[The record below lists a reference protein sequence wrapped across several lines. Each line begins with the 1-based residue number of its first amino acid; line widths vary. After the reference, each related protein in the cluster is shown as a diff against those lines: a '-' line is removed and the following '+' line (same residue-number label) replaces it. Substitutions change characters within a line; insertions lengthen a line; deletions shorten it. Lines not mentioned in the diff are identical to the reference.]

1 MTVFYFQPGH
11 ECFPEP
17 PRLKPHY
24 DILDG
29 LRGVAA
35 LLVVAFHLFET
46 YSGSPVRQII
56 NHGYL
61 AVDFFY
67 VLSGFVVGYA
77 YDDRWG
83 RTMGLRDF
91 FKRRLVRLHPL
102 YVWGTL
108 LGLLLYY
115 AQQSP
120 AFPVIGTV
128 PWWQVLLVGAACC
141 CALPMPVRWDVRGWT
156 ETNPLNGAAWS
167 LLWEY
172 VANVFYAIVLR
183 RLSRLALGALAAGAA
198 LCTLDLTLNL
208 DMFGL
213 LTGREPAVHTV
224 IGGWSLAP
232 TQLYIGATRLA
243 YPFLAGL
250 LLSRVA
256 WRVRLSGGFWWC
268 SAAVVVLLAMPRVGA
283 EARPWLNGV
292 YEAACILVVFP
303 LVVAA
308 GAGSRLTDARSAAV
322 CRFLG
327 RISYPLYITHLP
339 IVYLQIAWASLHPD
353 APTSA
358 AVVVSVGLYL
368 FAIFVAYASMRLVDE
383 PLRALLARRWLRSP
397 GARAGGAVA
406 KSTPNG

>member
-1 MTVFYFQPGH
+1 M
-11 ECFPEP
+11 
-17 PRLKPHY
+17 
-24 DILDG
+24 
-29 LRGVAA
+29 
-35 LLVVAFHLFET
+35 
-46 YSGSPVRQII
+46 
-56 NHGYL
+56 
-61 AVDFFY
+61 
-67 VLSGFVVGYA
+67 
-77 YDDRWG
+77 
-83 RTMGLRDF
+83 
-91 FKRRLVRLHPL
+91 
-102 YVWGTL
+102 
-108 LGLLLYY
+108 
-115 AQQSP
+115 
-120 AFPVIGTV
+120 
-128 PWWQVLLVGAACC
+128 
-141 CALPMPVRWDVRGWT
+141 
-156 ETNPLNGAAWS
+156 
-167 LLWEY
+167 
-172 VANVFYAIVLR
+172 ANVFYAIVLR
-183 RLSRLALGALAAGAA
+183 RLPRLALGALAAGAA

-250 LLSRVA
+250 LLSHVA

-268 SAAVVVLLAMPRVGA
+268 SAAVVVLLAMPRVGG

-358 AVVVSVGLYL
+358 AVAVSVGLYL

-383 PLRALLARRWLRSP
+383 PLRALLARRWLRPP